1 MQRNKV
7 FSIITIACF
16 CSIVLIPIGLALM
29 WFQTAWKKKRK
40 IIITGAGSLLYIA
53 IVAFILLLEPSYNTG
68 GVSLPFKYS
77 GGETAFDAP
86 ANPGR
91 PSKKEKKISPASDK
105 KQKSEKSSDTP
116 DEERIPRSVKKQ
128 SGRAL
133 GRGFYV
139 FLFFI
144 IILVLILW
152 RNFRSAGKKAD
163 YENPYVDTN
172 LYKLPLT
179 EDSKIPLVH
188 FLRLKLHQG
197 EKILYATET
206 TQKDNEGDFVVTDQ
220 RAVIFSKTG
229 TSELPLSSLSA
240 VLSVSNSVMQLTA
253 TADEGEQKFYIFLPE
268 SQMKYALAIVR
279 WAFARTG
286 SSSQISQN

>member
-29 WFQTAWKKKRK
+29 WFMTSWNKKRK

-77 GGETAFDAP
+77 GGETAYDAP

-91 PSKKEKKISPASDK
+91 PSKKEKKISPTSDK
-105 KQKSEKSSDTP
+105 KSKSDSKKTEQ
-116 DEERIPRSVKKQ
+116 DEERVPRSVKKQ
-128 SGRAL
+128 GGRAL
-133 GRGFYV
+133 GRSFYV
-139 FLFFI
+139 FLFFL
-144 IILVLILW
+144 IILVLVLW
-152 RNFRSAGKKAD
+152 RNFHAAGKKSD

-172 LYKLPLT
+172 LYKLPLS
-179 EDSKIPLVH
+179 EDSKMPLVH
-188 FLRLKLHQG
+188 FLRLKTNPG

-206 TQKDNEGDFVVTDQ
+206 TQKDNEGDFVVTNQ
-220 RAVIFSKTG
+220 RVVIFSKTG
-229 TSELPLSSLSA
+229 TAELPLVSLSA
-240 VLSVSNSVMQLTA
+240 VLSVSNSVMQLSSA
-253 TADEGEQKFYIFLPE
+253 GENGEQKNYIFMPE

-279 WAFARTG
+279 WAFGKVTV
-286 SSSQISQN
+286 

>member
-1 MQRNKV
+1 MPRNKV

-29 WFQTAWKKKRK
+29 WFQTSWKKKRK

-77 GGETAFDAP
+77 GGETAYDAP

-91 PSKKEKKISPASDK
+91 PSKKEKKVSPASDK
-105 KQKSEKSSDTP
+105 KQKSDSKKSES
-116 DEERIPRSVKKQ
+116 DEERVPRSVKKQ

-139 FLFFI
+139 FLFFL

-152 RNFRSAGKKAD
+152 RNFRAAGKKED

-172 LYKLPLT
+172 LYKLPLA
-179 EDSKIPLVH
+179 EDAKMPLVH
-188 FLRLKLHQG
+188 FLRLKQNQG

-206 TQKDNEGDFVVTDQ
+206 TQKDNEGDFVVTDK
-220 RAVIFSKTG
+220 RVVIFSRTG
-229 TSELPLSSLSA
+229 ATDVALSSLTA
-240 VLSVSNSVMQLTA
+240 VLSISNSVMQLTA
-253 TADEGEQKFYIFLPE
+253 GEEKYYVFLPE

-279 WAFARTG
+279 WAFAKV
-286 SSSQISQN
+286 

>member
-29 WFQTAWKKKRK
+29 WFMTDWKKKRK

-77 GGETAFDAP
+77 GGETAYDAP

-91 PSKKEKKISPASDK
+91 PSKKEKKVSPASDEK
-105 KQKSEKSSDTP
+105 KKSDSKKSEA
-116 DEERIPRSVKKQ
+116 DEERVPRSVKKQ
-128 SGRAL
+128 SGRTL

-144 IILVLILW
+144 IVLVLVLW
-152 RNFRSAGKKAD
+152 RNFRSAGKKED

-172 LYKLPLT
+172 LYKLPLDD
-179 EDSKIPLVH
+179 DSKTPLVH
-188 FLRLKLHQG
+188 FQRLKLNQN

-206 TQKDNEGDFVVTDQ
+206 VQKDNEGDFVVTDK
-220 RAVIFSKTG
+220 RAVIFTKTG
-229 TSELPLSSLSA
+229 ATELPLNSLTA
-240 VLSVSNSVMQLTA
+240 VLSVSNSVMQLTSG
-253 TADEGEQKFYIFLPE
+253 EEQKYYVFLPE
-268 SQMKYALAIVR
+268 SQMKYALAIVK
-279 WAFARTG
+279 WAYG
-286 SSSQISQN
+286 HLK

>member
-1 MQRNKV
+1 MQRDKV
-7 FSIITIACF
+7 LSIITIICF
-16 CSIVLIPIGLALM
+16 CSIVLIPLGLALM
-29 WFQTAWKKKRK
+29 WFMTAWKKKRK

-77 GGETAFDAP
+77 GGETAYDAP

-105 KQKSEKSSDTP
+105 KQKSEKSSDEP
-116 DEERIPRSVKKQ
+116 YEERLPRSVKRQ
-128 SGRAL
+128 SGRSL
-133 GRGFYV
+133 GRAFYV
-139 FLFFI
+139 FLFFLVI
-144 IILVLILW
+144 LILVLW
-152 RNFRSAGKKAD
+152 RNFRAAGKKTG

-179 EDSKIPLVH
+179 AESKTPLVH
-188 FLRLKLHQG
+188 FQRLKLNQN

-206 TQKDNEGDFVVTDQ
+206 VQKDNEGDFVVTDK
-220 RAVIFSKTG
+220 RVAIFSKTG
-229 TSELPLSSLSA
+229 TSELPLSSLTA

-253 TADEGEQKFYIFLPE
+253 AGEEGEQKYYIFLPE
-268 SQMKYALAIVR
+268 NQMKYALAIVR
-279 WAFARTG
+279 WAFGKIA
-286 SSSQISQN
+286 SS

>member
-1 MQRNKV
+1 MPRNKV

-29 WFQTAWKKKRK
+29 WFQTSWKKKRK

-77 GGETAFDAP
+77 GGETAYDAP

-91 PSKKEKKISPASDK
+91 PSKKEKKVSPASDK
-105 KQKSEKSSDTP
+105 KQKSDSKKSES
-116 DEERIPRSVKKQ
+116 DEERVPRSVKKQ

-139 FLFFI
+139 FLFFL

-152 RNFRSAGKKAD
+152 RNFRAAGKKED

-172 LYKLPLT
+172 LYKLPLA
-179 EDSKIPLVH
+179 EDAKMPLVH
-188 FLRLKLHQG
+188 FLRLKQNQG

-206 TQKDNEGDFVVTDQ
+206 TQKDNEGDFVVTDK
-220 RAVIFSKTG
+220 RVVIFSKTG
-229 TSELPLSSLSA
+229 ATDVALSSLTA
-240 VLSVSNSVMQLTA
+240 VLSISNSVMQLTA
-253 TADEGEQKFYIFLPE
+253 GEEKYYVFLPE

-279 WAFARTG
+279 WAFAKV
-286 SSSQISQN
+286 

>member
-1 MQRNKV
+1 MQRDKV

-16 CSIVLIPIGLALM
+16 CSILLIPIGLALM

-68 GVSLPFKYS
+68 GVSLPFKYK
-77 GGETAFDAP
+77 GGETAYDAP

-105 KQKSEKSSDTP
+105 KSKSDSKKSEEN
-116 DEERIPRSVKKQ
+116 EERLPRSVKKQ

-133 GRGFYV
+133 GRSFYV
-139 FLFFI
+139 FLFF
-144 IILVLILW
+144 LVVLILILW
-152 RNFRSAGKKAD
+152 RNFRSAGKKSD

-172 LYKLPLT
+172 LYKLPLSD
-179 EDSKIPLVH
+179 DSKMPLVH
-188 FLRLKLHQG
+188 FQRLKLNQN
-197 EKILYATET
+197 ENIFYATET
-206 TQKDNEGDFVVTDQ
+206 KQKDNEGDFVVTNQ
-220 RAVIFSKTG
+220 RVVIFSKTG
-229 TSELPLSSLSA
+229 VKEIPLSELAA
-240 VLSVSNSVMQLTA
+240 VLSVSNSVMQLT
-253 TADEGEQKFYIFLPE
+253 TGGEEKNYIFLPE

-279 WAFARTG
+279 WAFGKVTV
-286 SSSQISQN
+286 